1 MAVRKPP
8 IPSRAIIIALIP
20 HSALEATQVTHL
32 DKTQV
37 LPLVE
42 VDLVVGL
49 STAALAVVLEIIPVL
64 RQLANQTAL
73 VTPVMLAVLILVL
86 VLVLVKI
93 KAASLDLQMDLKV
106 GLLVGNLAL
115 TRNSTQI
122 TMKDVLVPNMM
133 ILIGVMMKVHLN

>member
-86 VLVLVKI
+86 VLVKI

-133 ILIGVMMKVHLN
+133 ILIGAMMKVHLN